1 MNIIDELTNSKK
13 ESKNKVSN
21 LDFILFAVNQ
31 TIKALEFGFTL
42 NECRRN
48 LNTALHQYWQNK
60 TMNRHNTNH
69 RHLIKKSKNAII
81 AEYNFEKTE
90 VEHAVPLKIIV
101 DELLK
106 LDPLTSKNI
115 EKLLIN
121 LYRVCIVSKS
131 EHEKLSVA
139 KLRSKMPDDWDRKD
153 PYARYKKVG
162 IECDER

>member
-31 TIKALEFGFTL
+31 TIKALKFGFTL

-60 TMNRHNTNH
+60 TMNRHSTSH
-69 RHLIKKSKNAII
+69 RLLIKRSKNAIT
-81 AEYNFEKTE
+81 AENNLEKTE

-115 EKLLIN
+115 EKLLIK

-131 EHEKLSVA
+131 EHKKLSAA